1 MWHLWFAVLHVYKL
15 FFRDD
20 SVSLLLMLTEEMNLQ
35 HLLVKI
41 GSSLK
46 RSEDIELNLGWYK
59 MIKSV
64 LGSFSQGNVPLLG

>member
-1 MWHLWFAVLHVYKL
+1 
-15 FFRDD
+15 
-20 SVSLLLMLTEEMNLQ
+20 MLTEEMNLQ